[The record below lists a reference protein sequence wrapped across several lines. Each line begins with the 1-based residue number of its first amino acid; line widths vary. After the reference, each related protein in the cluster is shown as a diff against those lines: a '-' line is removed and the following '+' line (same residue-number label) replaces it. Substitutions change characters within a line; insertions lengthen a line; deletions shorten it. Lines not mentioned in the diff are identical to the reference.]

1 MRSLYVEGDTWLHRL
16 APEIKLSA
24 LAIFA
29 LVLFFTRAT
38 LPLAAALVVAALIYF
53 RLGQPFGAALRPLKP
68 VALTILVVA
77 LFNLVFISAEEAVV
91 TVLRLMA
98 LAVTAAAVTATTGIG
113 QFIDTV
119 TKAARPL
126 EKIGLMRAADIGLA
140 VGLVIR
146 FLPDILG
153 RYRAIREAHLA
164 RGLKVRP
171 LTVLA
176 PLIILTLKD
185 ADAIAAAIDARGIR
199 RQ

>member
-1 MRSLYVEGDTWLHRL
+1 MKSLYVDGDTWLHRV

-24 LAIFA
+24 LAVFA
-29 LVLFFTRAT
+29 LALFFTRAT
-38 LPLAAALVVAALIYF
+38 LPLAAALLVAALIYF
-53 RLGQPFGAALRPLKP
+53 RPGQPLAAALRILKP
-68 VALTILVVA
+68 VILTILVVA
-77 LFNLVFISAEEAVV
+77 LFNLVFTSAEEAVV
-91 TVLRLMA
+91 TVLRLSA
-98 LAVTAAAVTATTGIG
+98 LALMAAAVTATTGIG
-113 QFIDTV
+113 QFVEIV
-119 TKAARPL
+119 TRAARPL
-126 EKIGLMRAADIGLA
+126 EKTGLVRAADIGLA

-153 RYRAIREAHLA
+153 RYHAIREAHWA
-164 RGLKVRP
+164 RGLKIRP